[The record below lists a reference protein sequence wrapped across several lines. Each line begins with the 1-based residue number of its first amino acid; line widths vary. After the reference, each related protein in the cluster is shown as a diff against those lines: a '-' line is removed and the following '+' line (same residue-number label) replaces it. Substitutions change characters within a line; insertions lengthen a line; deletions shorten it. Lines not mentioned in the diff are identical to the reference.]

1 MPLQYIRH
9 WVLKNMQGLH
19 SLYDSFVVQFCLPP
33 DDVGMFVLC
42 TAFCFCSFAR
52 WIRSVII
59 TAVDRCR
66 HCKSCLR
73 NQSHRIDDVA
83 VTQVSG
89 MAAVGQHSSHSHS
102 CTDSLAICSPCYIM
116 SSPAIN
122 ALMGT
127 GNYSATLNNVK
138 MVHWPLMS
146 GLLDVVFDKENQS
159 ALVNWHCWLAIGR
172 ASGL

>member
-1 MPLQYIRH
+1 
-9 WVLKNMQGLH
+9 
-19 SLYDSFVVQFCLPP
+19 
-33 DDVGMFVLC
+33 
-42 TAFCFCSFAR
+42 
-52 WIRSVII
+52 
-59 TAVDRCR
+59 
-66 HCKSCLR
+66 
-73 NQSHRIDDVA
+73 
-83 VTQVSG
+83 
-89 MAAVGQHSSHSHS
+89 
-102 CTDSLAICSPCYIM
+102 M